1 MKHLYLIYHVPKTG
15 GQTIRDHLNRT
26 LKRDHDFIHMGKW
39 DRPGSL
45 SLTDIADL
53 SPVQKARLRSLSGH
67 PLTRELVSVF
77 PERRCREVLFLRE
90 PAARL
95 ASLYNFSC
103 TMLKNS
109 GESTIP
115 TFEKFLSTYEQN
127 SLTAQVAGKL
137 HIPKSPTRL
146 SDVLAELENL
156 WMVGTLGSLDR
167 LWPHLFDAIGV
178 DPSVPPRSNVSGGTI
193 ERHVTLTP
201 QLADEIRAKNPEDVM
216 LYEAVLRFEQR
227 TLERFGLAE
236 RQSSR
241 REVLFAP

>member
-1 MKHLYLIYHVPKTG
+1 M
-15 GQTIRDHLNRT
+15 
-26 LKRDHDFIHMGKW
+26 
-39 DRPGSL
+39 
-45 SLTDIADL
+45 
-53 SPVQKARLRSLSGH
+53 
-67 PLTRELVSVF
+67 
-77 PERRCREVLFLRE
+77 
-90 PAARL
+90 
-95 ASLYNFSC
+95 
-103 TMLKNS
+103 
-109 GESTIP
+109 
-115 TFEKFLSTYEQN
+115 
-127 SLTAQVAGKL
+127 AGKL